1 MGLFL
6 NLSPK
11 TRGII
16 LMILQCLGAAI
27 LTCIVRHLSASL
39 PTPVIVFGRNFFSL
53 MFLLP
58 WFFLKGRHIVHKPR
72 WRLYLMRG
80 GFGLIAMQLWFH
92 SLSIV
97 ELPLATSLSFVS
109 PLISAIL
116 AVLIYKEK
124 TSFATWLSLCVG
136 FGGVLLILRPGT
148 DAFHWSAL
156 WVLVTA
162 AMWSVSGV
170 IIKSLIRTQSPVA
183 VVFFMGIIM
192 TPLSLPFLFLQWQ
205 MPVGVE
211 WFWLI
216 ALGLVSVLFQIAL
229 SMAIAST
236 DLVHILPYDFS
247 RLLFVSIIAYFFFG
261 EILDGWTL
269 IGSLIIIG
277 ATVASTHHES
287 RKARRLA
294 KNAQINKA

>member
-1 MGLFL
+1 MGAFSK
-6 NLSPK
+6 LSPK

-27 LTCIVRHLSASL
+27 LTCIVRHLSGTL
-39 PTPVIVFGRNFFSL
+39 PTTVIVFFRNFFGL
-53 MFLLP
+53 VWLLP
-58 WFFLKGRHIVHKPR
+58 WFFIKGRHIIHKPR

-80 GFGLIAMQLWFH
+80 GFGLIAMQFWFH
-92 SLSIV
+92 ALSMV
-97 ELPLATSLSFVS
+97 PLPLATSLSFTS

-124 TSFATWLSLCVG
+124 TSIATWLSLCIG

-148 DAFHWSAL
+148 SAFDWNAL
-156 WVLVTA
+156 WVMVTA
-162 AMWSVSGV
+162 ALWSISGI
-170 IIKSLIRTQSPVA
+170 IIKTLTRTQSPVA
-183 VVFFMGIIM
+183 VVFFMGVVM
-192 TPLSLPFLFLQWQ
+192 TPLSIPFLLMQWQ
-205 MPVGVE
+205 MPVGDQ

-216 ALGLVSVLFQIAL
+216 ALGLVSISFQIAL
-229 SMAIAST
+229 STAISLT

-247 RLLFVSIIAYFFFG
+247 RLLFVSVIAYFFFG
-261 EILDGWTL
+261 EVLDGWTL
-269 IGSLIIIG
+269 VGSLIIIA
-277 ATVASTHHES
+277 ATVTATSHES